1 MVFANSGWSRAWK
14 EVSVSSLARLRSD
27 HNTILVKFD
36 TKRRNVRRKER
47 LYRFEQMW
55 QNESECDDVVSHS
68 CKKGGNL
75 IANIDRIGA
84 NLEMLGR
91 EKFGNLSKKT

>member
-1 MVFANSGWSRAWK
+1 M
-14 EVSVSSLARLRSD
+14 SVSSLARLRSD